1 MTRVAILAATAVLC
15 ASAYAQE
22 GVPEPIKAAT
32 KRADDAVAKIIAV
45 PKAQRTFANTLG
57 ALDDITVHLAN
68 DTSLFLFQQY
78 VSTDAKTREE
88 SRAADEWVTNW
99 EIGVGKREDLYKAI
113 KEFADTKPNLTGEE
127 ARYLEFTMRDYRRA
141 GMELPKDKRDR
152 LQAIEVEI
160 NKLGI
165 EFQTNIYEDETVVP
179 LTKDEL
185 KGVPEDVVKRLKQA
199 GGLYFITMDGPTY
212 SAVLDYAE
220 DEVARQR
227 VWLEY
232 KRRGGK
238 KNVALLEKIIKLR
251 AEAAQLLGFKNT
263 VDWQIETRMAKN
275 SETVAKFYTDLR
287 PIVREKAKL
296 DHAEFTE
303 AKQKHTGNPNAKLQW
318 WDYGFYLNR
327 LKKEKYAVDAEKVAE
342 YFPMEAVVSGIFDIT
357 STLYN
362 IEYKDVTSKAKVLGL
377 PIWHEDVKLYEIYD
391 KSNNE
396 LLGRMYTDL
405 YPRDNKYNHA
415 ACWGLQQRKVWSD
428 GKVQKPLAALVCNFT
443 KPTSDKPSL
452 LPHDEVETFFHEFG
466 HGLHQILTQT
476 KLARFSGTAVER
488 DFVEAPSQMM
498 ENWIWDS
505 DVLAKFTKHYQT
517 GEALP
522 AETLKGMLAARSL
535 GKGIEIEHQI
545 YFGMVDQAYH
555 TSPNG
560 VVDTTQVGIDLL
572 TEVQLFT
579 GVPETWFQAAF
590 GHMIGYQSAY
600 YGYLWSLVYAQDMYQ
615 RFDELGVLSPETGMY
630 YRNKVLGRG
639 GSMDGEAM
647 LRDYLGR
654 EPKMDAFLRYLGV
667 QK

>member
-1 MTRVAILAATAVLC
+1 MTRLAILAATAVLW
-15 ASAYAQE
+15 AGAYAQE

-45 PKAQRTFANTLG
+45 PKSQRNFANTLG
-57 ALDDITVHLAN
+57 ALDDISTRLAN

-99 EIGVGKREDLYKAI
+99 EIGLGKREDLYKAI
-113 KEFADTKPNLTGEE
+113 KEYADTKPNLSGEE
-127 ARYLEFTMRDYRRA
+127 ARFLEFTMRDYRRA

-152 LQAIEVEI
+152 LQAIEVEM

-165 EFQTNIYEDETVVP
+165 EFSTNIYEDETIVA
-179 LTKDEL
+179 LTKEEL
-185 KGVPEDVVKRLKQA
+185 KGVPEDVVKGLKQA
-199 GGLYFITMDGPTY
+199 GGLYLVSMDGPTY

-220 DEVARQR
+220 DETARQR

-238 KNVALLEKIIKLR
+238 KNVALLEKVIKLR

-275 SETVAKFYTDLR
+275 SENVAKFYTDLR

-296 DHAEFTE
+296 DFAEFTE
-303 AKQKHTGNPNAKLQW
+303 AKRKHTGDPNAKLQW

-327 LKKEKYAVDAEKVAE
+327 LKKEKYAVDGEKVAE

-362 IEYKDVTSKAKVLGL
+362 IEYKDVTSKAKELGL

-391 KSNNE
+391 KSNKE
-396 LLGRMYTDL
+396 LLGRLYTDL

-415 ACWGLQQRKVWSD
+415 ACWGLHQRKAWAD

-443 KPTSDKPSL
+443 KPTADKPSL

-476 KLARFSGTAVER
+476 KLGRFSGTAVER

-498 ENWIWDS
+498 ENWIWDG
-505 DVLAKFTKHYQT
+505 DVLAKFTKHYKT
-517 GEALP
+517 GEPLP

-535 GKGIEIEHQI
+535 GKGIEVEHQI
-545 YFGMVDQAYH
+545 YYGMVDQAYH

-560 VVDTTQVGIDLL
+560 VVDTTQIGIDLMSDV
-572 TEVQLFT
+572 ELFE
-579 GVPETWFQAAF
+579 GVPETWYQAAF

-654 EPKMDAFLRYLGV
+654 EPKMDAFLKYLGV